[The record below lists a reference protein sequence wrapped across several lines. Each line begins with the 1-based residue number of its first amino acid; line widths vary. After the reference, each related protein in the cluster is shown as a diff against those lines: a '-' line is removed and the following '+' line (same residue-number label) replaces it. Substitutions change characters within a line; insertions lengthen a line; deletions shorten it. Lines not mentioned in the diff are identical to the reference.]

1 MQVVAELVMSEDYV
15 CFTQIAF
22 DTASVG
28 FTLRLLMMA
37 DFHEASMGKLIRL
50 LQG

>member
-1 MQVVAELVMSEDYV
+1 MQVVAELMMSEDYV
-15 CFTQIAF
+15 CFARMVI

-28 FTLRLLMMA
+28 YMCLLMMA

>member
-1 MQVVAELVMSEDYV
+1 VQVVAELVMSEDYV
-15 CFTQIAF
+15 YFTRIVI

-28 FTLRLLMMA
+28 YMLRLLMMA